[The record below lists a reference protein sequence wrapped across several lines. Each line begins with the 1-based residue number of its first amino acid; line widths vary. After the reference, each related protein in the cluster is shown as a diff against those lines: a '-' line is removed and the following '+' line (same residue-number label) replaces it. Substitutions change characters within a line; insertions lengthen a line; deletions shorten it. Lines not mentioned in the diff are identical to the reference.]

1 MRQEFQMA
9 KNKEAGD
16 NRRVGAVKKRSQIPN
31 KLTGTWTKRDDT
43 TGKFMDVKEDSKPFK
58 GVRKE
63 GQKTMAKK
71 VAVKKKATKTTA
83 RKPAARKPAAKK
95 TAKKAT
101 KRVVKKAPA
110 AKKRAGAR
118 R

>member
-1 MRQEFQMA
+1 MNSPFDKEIQMA
-9 KNKEAGD
+9 RNKEAGD

-31 KLTGTWTKRDDT
+31 KLTGTWTKRDDS

-58 GVRKE
+58 GVRKK
-63 GQKTMAKK
+63 GKKTMAKK
-71 VAVKKKATKTTA
+71 VAVKKKAVKKKA
-83 RKPAARKPAAKK
+83 PAKKPAKK
-95 TAKKAT
+95 AAKKAT

-110 AKKRAGAR
+110 AKKKAAKR

>member
-1 MRQEFQMA
+1 MA

-16 NRRVGAVKKRSQIPN
+16 DRRVGAVKKRSQIPN
-31 KLTGTWTKRDDT
+31 TLTGTWTKRDDT

-58 GVRKE
+58 GVRKK
-63 GQKTMAKK
+63 GLKTMAKK
-71 VAVKKKATKTTA
+71 VAVKKKAAKKATA
-83 RKPAARKPAAKK
+83 KKPAAK

-101 KRVVKKAPA
+101 KRVVKKTPA
-110 AKKRAGAR
+110 AKKKAAKR

>member
-1 MRQEFQMA
+1 MA

-16 NRRVGAVKKRSQIPN
+16 DRRVGAVKKRSQIRN

-43 TGKFMDVKEDSKPFK
+43 TGKFLDVKDDAKPFK
-58 GVRKE
+58 GVRKK
-63 GQKTMAKK
+63 GLKTMAKK
-71 VAVKKKATKTTA
+71 VAAKKKTVKK
-83 RKPAARKPAAKK
+83 AAKKPAAKK
-95 TAKKAT
+95 TTARRAV

-110 AKKRAGAR
+110 RKAAKR

>member
-1 MRQEFQMA
+1 MA

-16 NRRVGAVKKRSQIPN
+16 DRRVGAVRKRSQIPN
-31 KLTGTWTKRDDT
+31 ALTGTWTKRDDT

-58 GVRKE
+58 GVRKK
-63 GQKTMAKK
+63 GPKTMAKK
-71 VAVKKKATKTTA
+71 VAVKKKAAKKATA
-83 RKPAARKPAAKK
+83 KKPAARK

-110 AKKRAGAR
+110 AKKRAAKR